1 MLKAFVAGPKRVG
14 CPPMQWGDAGGDVGG
29 DRLATRRVTMREAA
43 DLLGVSK
50 EAIRKRV
57 VRGTLPSELGEDGRR
72 YVYVEAG
79 RDLAA
84 AEAPTHEHDVL
95 MAEMVGELHDELRYL
110 REQLNQELERRSA
123 EAKSFQLLIRELT
136 SANASLTERLRTLE
150 PPQGT
155 PSENQEVTTDGAGDD
170 SNGVRLDA
178 GWSTFAV
185 PSVEWLVFVAPL
197 GPSVAAILF
206 EVSFW
211 GTAVVQRWFYAAAAF
226 ALLPTFIGF
235 IYGRYRAKSSR
246 IRRAIREREIE
257 AARRSRAA
265 AVPVEVPPDE
275 VRAVIASGFSV
286 AILTAGLSAGGDF
299 LIRYLYE
306 LPDVISPLLVL
317 GSVVSAVFAAM
328 LWIFSALF
336 GIELERQRTRR
347 RSGELT
353 RRLDFPIIL
362 GFVGTLIT
370 VVAGLIATVWAA
382 QITGG

>member
-14 CPPMQWGDAGGDVGG
+14 CPPMQWGDVGG
-29 DRLATRRVTMREAA
+29 DGLSTRRVTMREAA

-57 VRGTLPSELGEDGRR
+57 VRGTLSSEMGEDGRR
-72 YVYVEAG
+72 YVYVEAE

-84 AEAPTHEHDVL
+84 AEALTHEHDVHERDVL
-95 MAEMVGELHDELRYL
+95 MAEMVGELHDELHYL

-123 EAKSFQLLIRELT
+123 EAKSFQLTIRALT
-136 SANASLTERLRTLE
+136 SADASLTERLRALE

-155 PSENQEVTTDGAGDD
+155 TSVNQEVTTDGAEDD

-211 GTAVVQRWFYAAAAF
+211 GPAVVQQWFYAAAAF
-226 ALLPTFIGF
+226 ALLPTVMGF
-235 IYGRYRAKSSR
+235 LYGRYRAKSSR

-257 AARRSRAA
+257 AARRSRASA
-265 AVPVEVPPDE
+265 MPIEVPPDE
-275 VRAVIASGFSV
+275 VRAAIASGFIV
-286 AILTAGLSAGGDF
+286 AILTAGLSTGGDF
-299 LIRYLYE
+299 LVRYLSG
-306 LPDVISPLLVL
+306 LPDVTSLLVL
-317 GSVVSAVFAAM
+317 GSMASAVLAAV

-336 GIELERQRTRR
+336 GIGLERQRTRR
-347 RSGELT
+347 RTGDPT
-353 RRLDFPIIL
+353 RSLFE
-362 GFVGTLIT
+362 G
-370 VVAGLIATVWAA
+370 
-382 QITGG
+382 